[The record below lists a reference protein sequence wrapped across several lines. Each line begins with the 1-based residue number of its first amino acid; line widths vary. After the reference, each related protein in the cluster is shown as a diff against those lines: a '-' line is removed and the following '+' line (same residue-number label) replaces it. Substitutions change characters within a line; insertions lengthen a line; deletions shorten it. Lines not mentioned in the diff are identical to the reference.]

1 MNIKKIAVLGS
12 GTMGSGIAQ
21 VAAQS
26 GYEVLLIDVD
36 QKFIDRA
43 LAGISKGFQK
53 AVDKGKMTAE
63 DKEQVFGRIKGS
75 ISYEDCKDVD
85 LVIEAILENMDLK
98 KQVYK
103 QLDEKCP
110 DHAILASN
118 TSSLSITEMAAAT
131 KRSDKVVGMHFFNP
145 AQVMKLVEVIPG
157 LDTSEETIAAI
168 TEVAKKMNKVPVNAK
183 ESPGFI
189 VNRILVPMINEAV
202 IALGEGIGTIEEID
216 TAMKLGAGMPMG
228 PLALADMVGIDI
240 VLAVAEVFYKEFA
253 DSKYRPAL
261 LLKQM
266 VRAGHLGVK
275 TGRGFYSYQK

>member
-1 MNIKKIAVLGS
+1 MGISKIAVLGS

-21 VAAQS
+21 VAAQA
-26 GYEVLLIDVD
+26 GYEVLLIDVE

-43 LAGISKGFQK
+43 LANIGKSFQK
-53 AVDKGKMTAE
+53 AVDKGKMAAA
-63 DKEQVFGRIKGS
+63 DKEQILSRLKGS
-75 ISYEDCKDVD
+75 ISYEDCQDVD
-85 LVIEAILENMDLK
+85 LVIEAILEKMDLK
-98 KQVYK
+98 RQVYQK
-103 QLDEKCP
+103 LDEVCP
-110 DHAILASN
+110 NHAILASN

-131 KRSDKVVGMHFFNP
+131 KRPDKVVGMHFFNP
-145 AQVMKLVEVIPG
+145 AAVMRLVEIIPG
-157 LDTSEETIAAI
+157 LDTSDETVSAI
-168 TEVAKKMNKVPVNAK
+168 EEVAKKMNKVPVYAK

-202 IALGEGIGTIEEID
+202 ITLGEGIGTAEEID

-228 PLALADMVGIDI
+228 PLALADMVGLDI
-240 VLAVAEVFYKEFA
+240 VLAVTEVFYKEFA

-275 TGRGFYSYQK
+275 TGRGFYKYQK